1 MAKSKLITSD
11 NEVQDDLA
19 SLLADNLNKKFKS
32 SNYKVAYFLEGDTD
46 APSEVSE
53 WISTGSTML
62 DLAISNRPNGGLPV
76 GRIIEITGLEASGK
90 SLLAAHAL
98 ADTQKK
104 GGLAVYIDTE
114 NAISRE
120 FLEAIGVNLKDMLY
134 VPLETVEDIFDAMD
148 TIVESVRKSS
158 KSRIVTIVVDSIA
171 GASTKQ
177 EMAADYD
184 KDGWATS
191 KAIILSK
198 AMRKITN
205 FVGRERICL
214 IFTNQLRTRLGV
226 TFGDQ
231 WCVDPFT
238 TKIKIRYQHIEE
250 ELTLAELSERFL
262 LNNDFTTPE
271 VYDIQDLGIE
281 VLTQDTNGNEIYKP
295 ILNFVVKHEVPEYY
309 SDGKLNGTP
318 HHRIIEDGKEIH
330 LKDHPDFKLIKS
342 SMKVVDIEVAEL
354 HTYLA
359 NGRLNHNTTSGGKAI
374 AFHSSVRL
382 RLKSIGQIKLAKSV
396 DKPEAVVGITTR
408 AQVVKNRMGPP
419 LRSVDYDIYFDSG
432 IDNYGSWLLM
442 LKNFNLVSQSGAW
455 YSYTNTD
462 TGEVIKFQSKDF
474 KSKLID
480 DPELK
485 DQVYRSICDKY
496 ILTYKVG
503 DDYGIDDIEVETDFT
518 AEES

>member
-1 MAKSKLITSD
+1 MAKKTVVDESQM
-11 NEVQDDLA
+11 QDDLA
-19 SLLADNLNKKFKS
+19 SVLADNLNKKFKS

-46 APSEVSE
+46 APSDVNE

-114 NAISRE
+114 NAVSRE

-134 VPLETVEDIFDAMD
+134 VPLETIEDIFDAMD
-148 TIVESVRKSS
+148 SIVESVRKNS
-158 KSRIVTIVVDSIA
+158 KSRIVTIVVDSVA

-231 WCVDPFT
+231 W
-238 TKIKIRYQHIEE
+238 
-250 ELTLAELSERFL
+250 
-262 LNNDFTTPE
+262 
-271 VYDIQDLGIE
+271 
-281 VLTQDTNGNEIYKP
+281 
-295 ILNFVVKHEVPEYY
+295 
-309 SDGKLNGTP
+309 
-318 HHRIIEDGKEIH
+318 
-330 LKDHPDFKLIKS
+330 
-342 SMKVVDIEVAEL
+342 
-354 HTYLA
+354 
-359 NGRLNHNTTSGGKAI
+359 TTSGGKAI
-374 AFHSSVRL
+374 AFHASVRL
-382 RLKSIGQIKLAKSV
+382 RLKSVGQIKIAKSA
-396 DKPEAVVGITTR
+396 DQPEAVIGATTR

-419 LRSVDYDIYFDSG
+419 LRTVDYDIYYDSG
-432 IDNYGSWLLM
+432 IDDFGSWLTM
-442 LKNFNLVSQSGAW
+442 MKNFNLVTQAGAW
-455 YSYTNTD
+455 YTYTNTD
-462 TGEVIKFQSKDF
+462 TGEIIKFQSKDF
-474 KSKLID
+474 KSKLMD
-480 DPELK
+480 DPEMK
-485 DQVYRSICDKY
+485 AQVYKTICEKY
-496 ILTYKVG
+496 ILNYKAG
-503 DDYGIDDIEVETDFT
+503 EDFGIDDITVESEFDG
-518 AEES
+518 EES

>member
-1 MAKSKLITSD
+1 MAKSKPTVDESQL
-11 NEVQDDLA
+11 QDDLA
-19 SLLADNLNKKFKS
+19 SVLADNLNKKFKS

-46 APSEVSE
+46 SPSEVTE
-53 WISTGSTML
+53 WVSTGSTML
-62 DLAISNRPNGGLPV
+62 DLAISNRPHGGLPV

-134 VPLETVEDIFDAMD
+134 VPLETIEDIFDAMD
-148 TIVESVRKSS
+148 SIVESVRKSS
-158 KSRIVTIVVDSIA
+158 KSRIVTIVVDSVA

-205 FVGRERICL
+205 YVGRERICL

-226 TFGDQ
+226 SFGDQ
-231 WCVDPFT
+231 W
-238 TKIKIRYQHIEE
+238 
-250 ELTLAELSERFL
+250 
-262 LNNDFTTPE
+262 
-271 VYDIQDLGIE
+271 
-281 VLTQDTNGNEIYKP
+281 
-295 ILNFVVKHEVPEYY
+295 
-309 SDGKLNGTP
+309 
-318 HHRIIEDGKEIH
+318 
-330 LKDHPDFKLIKS
+330 
-342 SMKVVDIEVAEL
+342 
-354 HTYLA
+354 
-359 NGRLNHNTTSGGKAI
+359 TTSGGKAI

-382 RLKSIGQIKLAKSV
+382 RLKSVGQIKLAKSA

-432 IDNYGSWLLM
+432 IDDYGSWLTM
-442 LKNFNLVSQSGAW
+442 MKNYGLVSQSGAW
-455 YSYTNTD
+455 YTYTNTD
-462 TGEVIKFQSKDF
+462 TGEIIKFQSKDF

-480 DPELK
+480 DPTTKE
-485 DQVYRSICDKY
+485 QVYKTICEKY
-496 ILTYKVG
+496 ILNYKAG
-503 DDYGIDDIEVETDFT
+503 EDFGIDDIEVQTEFEG
-518 AEES
+518 EES

>member
-1 MAKSKLITSD
+1 MAKNKTIVD
-11 NEVQDDLA
+11 EVQVQDDLA
-19 SLLADNLNKKFKS
+19 SVLADNLNKKFKN

-46 APSEVSE
+46 APSDVNE

-120 FLEAIGVNLKDMLY
+120 FLEAIGINLKDMLY
-134 VPLETVEDIFDAMD
+134 VPLDTIEDIFDAID
-148 TIVESVRKSS
+148 SIVESVRKNS
-158 KSRIVTIVVDSIA
+158 KNRLVTIVVDSVA
-171 GASTKQ
+171 GASTKI

-226 TFGDQ
+226 SFGDQ
-231 WCVDPFT
+231 W
-238 TKIKIRYQHIEE
+238 
-250 ELTLAELSERFL
+250 
-262 LNNDFTTPE
+262 
-271 VYDIQDLGIE
+271 
-281 VLTQDTNGNEIYKP
+281 
-295 ILNFVVKHEVPEYY
+295 
-309 SDGKLNGTP
+309 
-318 HHRIIEDGKEIH
+318 
-330 LKDHPDFKLIKS
+330 
-342 SMKVVDIEVAEL
+342 
-354 HTYLA
+354 
-359 NGRLNHNTTSGGKAI
+359 TTSGGKAI

-382 RLKSIGQIKLAKSV
+382 RLKSVGQIKLAKSASA
-396 DKPEAVVGITTR
+396 PEAVLGITTR

-419 LRSVDYDIYFDSG
+419 LRSVDYEIYFDSG
-432 IDNYGSWLLM
+432 IDDFGSWLTM
-442 LKNFNLVSQSGAW
+442 LKNYNLVTQAGAW
-455 YSYTNTD
+455 YTYTNTD
-462 TGEVIKFQSKDF
+462 TGEIIKFQSKDF
-474 KSKLID
+474 KEKLLD
-480 DPELK
+480 DPEMK
-485 DQVYRSICDKY
+485 AQVYKTICDRY
-496 ILTYKVG
+496 IINYRAGETF
-503 DDYGIDDIEVETDFT
+503 GIDDIEIETEFQG
-518 AEES
+518 EES

>member
-1 MAKSKLITSD
+1 MAKSKAIVND
-11 NEVQDDLA
+11 GEVQDDLA
-19 SLLADNLNKKFKS
+19 SVLADNLNKKFKS

-98 ADTQKK
+98 ADTQRK

-134 VPLETVEDIFDAMD
+134 VPLETIEDIFDAMD
-148 TIVESVRKSS
+148 SVVESVRKSS
-158 KSRIVTIVVDSIA
+158 KSRIVTIVVDSVA

-205 FVGRERICL
+205 FGGRERICL

-231 WCVDPFT
+231 W
-238 TKIKIRYQHIEE
+238 
-250 ELTLAELSERFL
+250 
-262 LNNDFTTPE
+262 
-271 VYDIQDLGIE
+271 
-281 VLTQDTNGNEIYKP
+281 
-295 ILNFVVKHEVPEYY
+295 
-309 SDGKLNGTP
+309 
-318 HHRIIEDGKEIH
+318 
-330 LKDHPDFKLIKS
+330 
-342 SMKVVDIEVAEL
+342 
-354 HTYLA
+354 
-359 NGRLNHNTTSGGKAI
+359 TTSGGKAI

-382 RLKSIGQIKLAKSV
+382 RLKSVGQIKLAKSA

-432 IDNYGSWLLM
+432 IDDYGSWLTM
-442 LKNFNLVSQSGAW
+442 MKNYNLVSQAGAW
-455 YSYTNTD
+455 YTYTNTE
-462 TGEVIKFQSKDF
+462 TGEVVKFQSKDF

-480 DPELK
+480 DPEMK
-485 DQVYRSICDKY
+485 EQVYKTICEKY
-496 ILTYKVG
+496 ILNYKAG
-503 DDYGIDDIEVETDFT
+503 DDFGIDDIEIETEFEG
-518 AEES
+518 EES

>member
-1 MAKSKLITSD
+1 MAKKSTPAVDEGQL
-11 NEVQDDLA
+11 QDDLA
-19 SLLADNLNKKFKS
+19 SVLADNLNKKFKA
-32 SNYKVAYFLEGDTD
+32 SNHKVAYFLEGDTGS
-46 APSEVSE
+46 PSEVTE

-134 VPLETVEDIFDAMD
+134 VPLETIEDIFDAMD
-148 TIVESVRKSS
+148 SIVESVRKSS
-158 KSRIVTIVVDSIA
+158 KSRIVTIVVDSVA

-231 WCVDPFT
+231 W
-238 TKIKIRYQHIEE
+238 
-250 ELTLAELSERFL
+250 
-262 LNNDFTTPE
+262 
-271 VYDIQDLGIE
+271 
-281 VLTQDTNGNEIYKP
+281 
-295 ILNFVVKHEVPEYY
+295 
-309 SDGKLNGTP
+309 
-318 HHRIIEDGKEIH
+318 
-330 LKDHPDFKLIKS
+330 
-342 SMKVVDIEVAEL
+342 
-354 HTYLA
+354 
-359 NGRLNHNTTSGGKAI
+359 TTSGGKAI

-382 RLKSIGQIKLAKSV
+382 RLKSVGQIKLKV
-396 DKPEAVVGITTR
+396 EGRDEVLGITTR

-419 LRSVDYDIYFDSG
+419 LRTVDYDIYFDSG
-432 IDNYGSWLLM
+432 IDDYGSWLTM
-442 LKNFNLVSQSGAW
+442 MKNYNLVTQAGAW
-455 YSYTNTD
+455 YTYTNTD
-462 TGEVIKFQSKDF
+462 TGEVLKFQSKDF
-474 KSKLID
+474 KSKIID
-480 DPELK
+480 DPEMK
-485 DQVYRSICDKY
+485 EQVYRTICEKY
-496 ILTYKVG
+496 ILNYRAGEDFGV
-503 DDYGIDDIEVETDFT
+503 DDIQVETEFDG
-518 AEES
+518 EES

>member
-1 MAKSKLITSD
+1 MAKNKTVD
-11 NEVQDDLA
+11 EVQMQDDLA
-19 SLLADNLNKKFKS
+19 SVLADNLNKKFKS
-32 SNYKVAYFLEGDTD
+32 SNYKVAYFLDGDTD
-46 APSEVSE
+46 APSEVTE

-98 ADTQKK
+98 ADTQRK

-134 VPLETVEDIFDAMD
+134 VPLETIEDIFDAMD
-148 TIVESVRKSS
+148 SVVESVRKSS
-158 KSRIVTIVVDSIA
+158 KSRIVTIVVDSVA

-226 TFGDQ
+226 SFGDQ
-231 WCVDPFT
+231 W
-238 TKIKIRYQHIEE
+238 
-250 ELTLAELSERFL
+250 
-262 LNNDFTTPE
+262 
-271 VYDIQDLGIE
+271 
-281 VLTQDTNGNEIYKP
+281 
-295 ILNFVVKHEVPEYY
+295 
-309 SDGKLNGTP
+309 
-318 HHRIIEDGKEIH
+318 
-330 LKDHPDFKLIKS
+330 
-342 SMKVVDIEVAEL
+342 
-354 HTYLA
+354 
-359 NGRLNHNTTSGGKAI
+359 TTSGGKAI

-382 RLKSIGQIKLAKSV
+382 RLKSVGQIKLKIEGKEEV
-396 DKPEAVVGITTR
+396 MGITTR

-432 IDNYGSWLLM
+432 IDDYGSWLTM
-442 LKNFNLVSQSGAW
+442 LKNYNLVSQAGAW
-455 YSYTNTD
+455 YTYTNTD
-462 TGEVIKFQSKDF
+462 TGEVVKFQSKDF

-480 DPELK
+480 DPEMR
-485 DQVYRSICDKY
+485 DQVYRTICEKY
-496 ILTYKVG
+496 ILNYKAG
-503 DDYGIDDIEVETDFT
+503 DDFGIDDIKVETEFEG
-518 AEES
+518 EES